1 LALSRQKSIWLIKNV
16 KRNHASYAQFIKLP
30 PYCENIILTK
40 RLSVFKLVLFLLFA
54 QFISVNS
61 FANDSDIKTIA
72 VGANIGNVPWEF
84 QDKDGSYVGFEID
97 LINEIGIRLN
107 HQIDI
112 INIPFNGLFAAVQSN
127 RIDVAISSINITEK
141 RLESVSFTQ
150 PYYDSDQSLTVLN
163 DSAIKNLFDL
173 KDKIVAV
180 DTGSTGDIWATSN
193 KNKYQF
199 GEIRR
204 YEGLAPAMLDL
215 VIGRTAGYIS
225 DIPALLYYTKDKP
238 NITVVEKIHTGGSYS
253 MMLNKNNLLTEEIN
267 KVISSMKLDGSMGR
281 LHKKWFGQTADP
293 ASSTATIMEIP
304 KLSESFDL
312 DLSKTFLNKRVFIE
326 TYPMLLK
333 GLLVTI
339 QLGALSIILG
349 LCWGLILSLI
359 RLYGPTLLS
368 ILVKLY
374 INIFRSIPL
383 LVFLVI
389 VFYAFP
395 FLGIK
400 LSPFNAALFS
410 LIVVSGAYFAEIFR
424 SGIEAIP
431 KGQFEAAQ
439 ALGLSRY
446 HIMVDVVLPQAIR
459 IVIPPLTNNCIN
471 VLKDTALAS
480 IVALPDLLKQ
490 ATQAQAIAANPTP
503 LIVSAVIYLIILLP
517 MILWVTRLENKHS
530 SKG

>member
-1 LALSRQKSIWLIKNV
+1 
-16 KRNHASYAQFIKLP
+16 
-30 PYCENIILTK
+30 
-40 RLSVFKLVLFLLFA
+40 
-54 QFISVNS
+54 
-61 FANDSDIKTIA
+61 
-72 VGANIGNVPWEF
+72 
-84 QDKDGSYVGFEID
+84 
-97 LINEIGIRLN
+97 
-107 HQIDI
+107 
-112 INIPFNGLFAAVQSN
+112 
-127 RIDVAISSINITEK
+127 
-141 RLESVSFTQ
+141 
-150 PYYDSDQSLTVLN
+150 
-163 DSAIKNLFDL
+163 
-173 KDKIVAV
+173 
-180 DTGSTGDIWATSN
+180 
-193 KNKYQF
+193 
-199 GEIRR
+199 
-204 YEGLAPAMLDL
+204 
-215 VIGRTAGYIS
+215 
-225 DIPALLYYTKDKP
+225 
-238 NITVVEKIHTGGSYS
+238 

-339 QLGALSIILG
+339 QMGALSIILG